1 MCPGAF
7 FGYNAGR
14 QVNPSFNK
22 DKPVFRFISLI
33 MLFST
38 IWMTATDEPFRQTLT
53 SAARNLRLDTWQL
66 THRDVGFE
74 SAAPWSVRKYTLHGG
89 KQEGVDVIVV
99 DNGRLAFT
107 VVPTRGMS
115 VLRVEMGDIRLGWD
129 SPVQE
134 VVHPQF
140 INLQSRGGLGWL
152 EGFNEWMVR
161 CGLEWAGHPGKD
173 EFINNTGDK
182 AEMDLTL
189 HGKVG
194 NIPASEVEVV
204 VERTPPHRIHI
215 RGRVDEHMFYGP
227 KLKLWTEI
235 STEPGSNSYRIE
247 DSIRNQGAYD
257 QEFELIYHANY
268 GPPLLEAGARFAAA
282 ARQVTPFNSHAARGV
297 ARMSEYAGP
306 TPGFVEQVY
315 VIVPFADE
323 KNRTTVMLHNAA
335 KDKAVTMSYS
345 VAELPYFTL
354 WKNTTALDAGYVTG
368 LEPGTSS
375 PANRSIERKAGRVP
389 KLKPGESRTFAID
402 FAILAGREPIEREA
416 AKIAALQAGRQTQVN
431 SQPIKPE

>member
-268 GPPLLEAGARFAAA
+268 GPPLGANVRIRRADARLRRTGLCDRSVCRREKPHDGDAAQRSERQSRDHVLFGCGASLFHLVEEYDGAGCGLCDGAGTRHEF
-282 ARQVTPFNSHAARGV
+282 ARQSKH
-297 ARMSEYAGP
+297 
-306 TPGFVEQVY
+306 
-315 VIVPFADE
+315 
-323 KNRTTVMLHNAA
+323 
-335 KDKAVTMSYS
+335 
-345 VAELPYFTL
+345 
-354 WKNTTALDAGYVTG
+354 
-368 LEPGTSS
+368 
-375 PANRSIERKAGRVP
+375 
-389 KLKPGESRTFAID
+389 
-402 FAILAGREPIEREA
+402 
-416 AKIAALQAGRQTQVN
+416 
-431 SQPIKPE
+431 